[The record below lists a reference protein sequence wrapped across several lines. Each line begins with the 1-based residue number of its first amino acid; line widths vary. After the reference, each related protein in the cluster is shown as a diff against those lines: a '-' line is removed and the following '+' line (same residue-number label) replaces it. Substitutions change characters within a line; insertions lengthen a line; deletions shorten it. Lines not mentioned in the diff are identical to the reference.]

1 MNIAKLIDGQLVVA
15 DYREMFKETSFP
27 VTGPND
33 DFFTENNCFKVS
45 VFKEHDRATQMIVGC
60 GAYEENGVVYT
71 VEVQTRPEPIIQTI
85 TIEALADSISGG
97 VS

>member
-33 DFFTENNCFKVS
+33 DFFTENNCLKVS
-45 VFKEHDRATQMIVGC
+45 VFKEHDRATQMLVGC

-71 VEVQTRPEPIIQTI
+71 VEVQTRPVVETI
-85 TIEALADSISGG
+85 TIESLGDSIGG
-97 VS
+97 GLNG

>member
-27 VTGPND
+27 ATGPND
-33 DFFTENNCFKVS
+33 DFFTENNCLKVS
-45 VFKEHDRATQMIVGC
+45 SFKTHDRATQMLVGC
-60 GAYEENGVVYT
+60 GAYVEDGVVYT

-85 TIEALADSISGG
+85 TIESLGDSISGG
-97 VS
+97 AT